1 LRSDERAAL
10 IRIRRTL
17 DGALKCAFRDLRLEL
32 LTPAKTNPGIMI
44 SFPKYS
50 RKKIQQKKTKQNKS
64 NNFSVR
70 KQTNKQTNKT
80 KQNKTKCE
88 RKGMSARNWKG
99 RSLREENFM
108 AAAGTT
114 SGTEKKKKR
123 DGDTL
128 MHLCLFVCLGD
139 KAEQKMGFCILLCFR
154 VSHPQMHQTL
164 ISNDSESTHS

>member
-50 RKKIQQKKTKQNKS
+50 RKKIQPKKKTKQRQQLLCEK
-64 NNFSVR
+64 
-70 KQTNKQTNKT
+70 TNKQTNKT

-88 RKGMSARNWKG
+88 RKGMSVSNWKG

-123 DGDTL
+123 EGDAVAPL
-128 MHLCLFVCLGD
+128 SVCLSGRQSR
-139 KAEQKMGFCILLCFR
+139 EQNGFLY
-154 VSHPQMHQTL
+154 STL
-164 ISNDSESTHS
+164 F